1 MALPPEAFTPNV
13 GSPCR
18 LPSLLLLLPL
28 LDPLLSPEQS
38 SSAAAAVAAQDGLVS
53 PLGREAEVL
62 HGEVA
67 VGRRD
72 LVRASE
78 EGKEGTFSGQS
89 QTARA
94 NPSASADFC
103 GNGLGIGTWA
113 RAKPKMLRDGRPQ
126 NWGLT

>member
-1 MALPPEAFTPNV
+1 MALPQAFTPNV

-28 LDPLLSPEQS
+28 LDPLLSREQS
-38 SSAAAAVAAQDGLVS
+38 SSAAARVAAQDGLVS

-72 LVRASE
+72 LVRE
-78 EGKEGTFSGQS
+78 EGWEGTFSRQS
-89 QTARA
+89 QTAKA

-103 GNGLGIGTWA
+103 GNGLAIGTWA
-113 RAKPKMLRDGRPQ
+113 RAKRKMLRDGRPQ
-126 NWGLT
+126 NGGLT

>member
-18 LPSLLLLLPL
+18 LPSLLLLLLPL

-78 EGKEGTFSGQS
+78 EG
-89 QTARA
+89 R
-94 NPSASADFC
+94 
-103 GNGLGIGTWA
+103 GLFEAVTNS
-113 RAKPKMLRDGRPQ
+113 KSKS
-126 NWGLT
+126 

>member
-1 MALPPEAFTPNV
+1 MALPTEAFTPNV

-18 LPSLLLLLPL
+18 LPSLLLLPL

-78 EGKEGTFSGQS
+78 RGRQGTFSKQS

-103 GNGLGIGTWA
+103 GNGLAIGTWA
-113 RAKPKMLRDGRPQ
+113 RAKRKMLRDGRPQ
-126 NWGLT
+126 NGGLT